1 MTGVDEGAAPQEVT
15 AKAPLDERREV
26 TRWGLY
32 AWANHGWAGA
42 VSAVL
47 IGPWILSLAT
57 SAAGSERAPL
67 FSIGPWS
74 LAADA
79 FPSFAIS
86 VAAFVQVV
94 ALPLLG
100 AAADAHKAKR
110 RLLAW
115 LTIVASVITMLL
127 ATTSGSAWLYAGILF
142 VLGNFAFGATDVV
155 YNSFLPHLVPQERLD
170 HASSKGAAIGFLG
183 SGLVMGVNLL
193 QLQFSGL
200 LGMDQ
205 ATAVRWCFVV
215 AGVWWLCF
223 GLYAIAGLRDR
234 HPGVVAGSASGSGS
248 GMLRRTFTLLRRMP
262 HTRRYLISYL
272 LFADAISGVVGL
284 ASVYITHEIFGSDT
298 GSAAPFLFTLILT
311 IQFVAFGGTLI
322 WPPIARRLTTYRT
335 LLLTL
340 VLWCGV
346 VVYAFA
352 ALHSKLEAIILGVVI
367 GIIIGG
373 SQSLARSLYSQMIPR
388 GRETMFF
395 SLYEIADKGTSWIAP
410 LVFTIVVNVTGS
422 YRQAILSLIVMFV
435 AGMLI
440 LATTNIDRARA
451 EALAESDA

>member
-1 MTGVDEGAAPQEVT
+1 M
-15 AKAPLDERREV
+15 

-42 VSAVL
+42 VSTVL

-57 SAAGSERAPL
+57 TAAGSERAPL
-67 FSIGPWS
+67 FSIGPWT

-79 FPSFAIS
+79 FPSFAIAL
-86 VAAFVQVV
+86 AALVQVI

-100 AAADAHKAKR
+100 AAADAHTAKR

-115 LTIVASVITMLL
+115 LTIVASVLTMLL
-127 ATTSGSAWLYAGILF
+127 ATTGGSAWLYAGILF

-170 HASSKGAAIGFLG
+170 HASGKGAAIGFLG

-200 LGMDQ
+200 FGMDQ

-215 AGVWWLCF
+215 AGLWWLGF

-234 HPGVVAGSASGSGS
+234 HPGLVPAVGTAPGSAPAPGKR
-248 GMLRRTFTLLRRMP
+248 MLRRTLTLLRRMP
-262 HTRRYLISYL
+262 HTRRYLAAYL

-284 ASVYITHEIFGSDT
+284 ASVYITHEIFASDT
-298 GSAAPFLFTLILT
+298 ASAAPFLFTLILT

-346 VVYAFA
+346 VIYAFA

-440 LATTNIDRARA
+440 LTTANVDRARQ
-451 EALAESDA
+451 EALAESEA

>member
-1 MTGVDEGAAPQEVT
+1 
-15 AKAPLDERREV
+15 
-26 TRWGLY
+26 
-32 AWANHGWAGA
+32 
-42 VSAVL
+42 
-47 IGPWILSLAT
+47 
-57 SAAGSERAPL
+57 
-67 FSIGPWS
+67 
-74 LAADA
+74 
-79 FPSFAIS
+79 
-86 VAAFVQVV
+86 
-94 ALPLLG
+94 
-100 AAADAHKAKR
+100 
-110 RLLAW
+110 
-115 LTIVASVITMLL
+115 MLL
-127 ATTSGSAWLYAGILF
+127 ATTGGSAWLYAGILF
-142 VLGNFAFGATDVV
+142 VLGNFAFGATDVI
-155 YNSFLPHLVPQERLD
+155 YNSYLPHLVPQDRLD

-215 AGVWWLCF
+215 AGVWWLGF

-234 HPGVVAGSASGSGS
+234 HPGGLPGPAGPLPGSS
-248 GMLRRTFTLLRRMP
+248 KRMLRQSLTLLRRMP
-262 HTRRYLISYL
+262 HTRRYLASYL

-298 GSAAPFLFTLILT
+298 AGAAPFLFTLILT

-322 WPPIARRLTTYRT
+322 WPPIARRLSTYRT

-346 VVYAFA
+346 VIYAFA

-440 LATTNIDRARA
+440 LATCNVDKARQ
-451 EALAESDA
+451 EALAEAEH